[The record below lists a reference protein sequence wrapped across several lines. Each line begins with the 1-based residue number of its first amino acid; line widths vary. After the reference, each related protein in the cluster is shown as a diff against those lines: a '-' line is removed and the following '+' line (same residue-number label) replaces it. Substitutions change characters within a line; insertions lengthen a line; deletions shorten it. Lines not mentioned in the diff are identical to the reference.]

1 MLSIDRAPSGNVD
14 LSTQVFNLT
23 CHILVGLFEL
33 ANKIDSFGENLPFTG
48 LDATVCRELI
58 PELVEEILHFLPT
71 LALSELVGDS
81 ELRRAGVG
89 G

>member
-1 MLSIDRAPSGNVD
+1 MDCLSWPTKSIAKGNV
-14 LSTQVFNLT
+14 LVNWGYLILT
-23 CHILVGLFEL
+23 LTHT
-33 ANKIDSFGENLPFTG
+33 FGENLPFTG

-81 ELRRAGVG
+81 ELRGAGVG